1 MPRTK
6 SEKITPD
13 TVAQLGAVAKAAL
26 HTLHEEQAEERES
39 ALYHRRAIAN
49 RQEAEKQ
56 YTLAVRRWKLAEAKL
71 PPPAPSA
78 DSFEEENLKSE
89 VLAEESLSR
98 PESIEYGGVYVH
110 GEPVEV

>member
-1 MPRTK
+1 
-6 SEKITPD
+6 
-13 TVAQLGAVAKAAL
+13 
-26 HTLHEEQAEERES
+26 
-39 ALYHRRAIAN
+39 
-49 RQEAEKQ
+49 
-56 YTLAVRRWKLAEAKL
+56 VRRWKLAEAKL